1 MLSIYSFTEIGLIIL
16 FLGCCG
22 VLINKKNILIT
33 IISIEVMF
41 YGLNFF
47 LLTLSIELND
57 ILGEVF
63 ALLIL
68 TLAAAE
74 SALSLGILTVYFRV
88 YENILIL

>member
-1 MLSIYSFTEIGLIIL
+1 
-16 FLGCCG
+16 
-22 VLINKKNILIT
+22 
-33 IISIEVMF
+33 MF

>member
-1 MLSIYSFTEIGLIIL
+1 MISIYSFIELGLIIL

-33 IISIEVMF
+33 IISIELMF

-47 LLTLSIELND
+47 LLTLSVELND
-57 ILGEVF
+57 IVGQVF
-63 ALLIL
+63 SLLIL

-74 SALSLGILTVYFRV
+74 SALSLGIITVYFRV
-88 YENILIL
+88 YENIFIL